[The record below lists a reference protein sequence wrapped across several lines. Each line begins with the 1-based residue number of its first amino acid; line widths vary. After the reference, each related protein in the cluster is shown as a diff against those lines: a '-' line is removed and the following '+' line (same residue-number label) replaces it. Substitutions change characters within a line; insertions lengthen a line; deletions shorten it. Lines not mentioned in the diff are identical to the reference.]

1 MGAEKKSLMY
11 SRLQIARKYIR
22 YYLTA
27 KNGKGHGVHSPF
39 VYDFIRNVLNDRR
52 RPAVWGR
59 IESLR
64 ARLLKDDT
72 WLEVEDMGAGSSVA
86 KGRRRQ
92 VKEIARH
99 AAKPAKLGQLLF
111 RIADYYQC
119 RRIVELGTSLG
130 ISTAYL
136 ASGGKAAIA
145 GGEKRGPDWTERGEA
160 ITGGEKP
167 GPDRTVRGEAIAG
180 SGKSGPDW
188 TERGEAIAG
197 SEKRGPDRTE
207 RGKTIAGGGK
217 LMPDRIGTGAIGPGQ
232 TDDGA
237 MRDPQ
242 GQAGATLPASV
253 QVWTIEGAAE
263 IAAVAIRNFQEL
275 DIVGVELV
283 VGNFDEKLNEVL
295 DCARTV
301 DLVFIDGNHRLEP
314 TLRYFRQIMER
325 CAPGAILIFD
335 DVHWSEEMEKAWEEI
350 QRDPRVYM
358 TIDLFFIGLV
368 VIREEFKVK
377 QHFTIR
383 F

>member
-1 MGAEKKSLMY
+1 MY

-52 RPAVWGR
+52 RPAVWSR
-59 IESLR
+59 IGSLR

-136 ASGGKAAIA
+136 ASGGEAAIA
-145 GGEKRGPDWTERGEA
+145 GSAKHRPDLTKE
-160 ITGGEKP
+160 
-167 GPDRTVRGEAIAG
+167 
-180 SGKSGPDW
+180 
-188 TERGEAIAG
+188 
-197 SEKRGPDRTE
+197 
-207 RGKTIAGGGK
+207 
-217 LMPDRIGTGAIGPGQ
+217 GAIGGGTGR
-232 TDDGA
+232 TDEGV
-237 MRDPQ
+237 MRDPR
-242 GQAGATLPASV
+242 GQTGAVRPGSV
-253 QVWTIEGAAE
+253 RVWTIEGAAE
-263 IAAVAIRNFQEL
+263 IAAVAIRNFREL
-275 DIVGVELV
+275 GLENVELV
-283 VGNFDEKLNEVL
+283 VGNFDERLSEVL
-295 DCARTV
+295 DHAGGV
-301 DLVFIDGNHRLEP
+301 DLAFIDGNHRLEP

>member
-1 MGAEKKSLMY
+1 LSPALGPLRSAPAIRQRKRPTLRDVPVVVGQALLRHR
-11 SRLQIARKYIR
+11 RLAAAGCAA
-22 YYLTA
+22 L
-27 KNGKGHGVHSPF
+27 
-39 VYDFIRNVLNDRR
+39 
-52 RPAVWGR
+52 AV
-59 IESLR
+59 
-64 ARLLKDDT
+64 
-72 WLEVEDMGAGSSVA
+72 
-86 KGRRRQ
+86 
-92 VKEIARH
+92 
-99 AAKPAKLGQLLF
+99 
-111 RIADYYQC
+111 
-119 RRIVELGTSLG
+119 
-130 ISTAYL
+130 
-136 ASGGKAAIA
+136 AIA
-145 GGEKRGPDWTERGEA
+145 LGSLAPPRPPTVQVVATTHDVATGTVLKPD
-160 ITGGEKP
+160 
-167 GPDRTVRGEAIAG
+167 DVR
-180 SGKSGPDW
+180 
-188 TERGEAIAG
+188 
-197 SEKRGPDRTE
+197 
-207 RGKTIAGGGK
+207 
-217 LMPDRIGTGAIGPGQ
+217 
-232 TDDGA
+232 
-237 MRDPQ
+237 
-242 GQAGATLPASV
+242 GATLPASV